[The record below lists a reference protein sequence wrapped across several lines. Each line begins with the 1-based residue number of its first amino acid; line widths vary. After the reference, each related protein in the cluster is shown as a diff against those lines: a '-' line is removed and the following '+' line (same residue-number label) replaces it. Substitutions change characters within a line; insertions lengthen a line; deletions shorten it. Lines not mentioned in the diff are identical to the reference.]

1 MPEVEKKIENKIF
14 DFSRGGPQE
23 MKKIEKCFFDQM
35 QKLIVEV
42 YSGLIAGYKISIS
55 FLGEKSALSSLVLS
69 DRFKTKNKHHHS
81 ILTHLDDFGALG
93 KMLIAP

>member
-23 MKKIEKCFFDQM
+23 IKKIEIIFFDQM

-42 YSGLIAGYKISIS
+42 YSGPIAD
-55 FLGEKSALSSLVLS
+55 SSW
-69 DRFKTKNKHHHS
+69 
-81 ILTHLDDFGALG
+81 I
-93 KMLIAP
+93 